1 MNAYER
7 IKMFTMKSMK
17 KRQNLIEKE
26 ILAEKDSLLV
36 FQENTIFGSPST
48 AAAMVRANNTNGWT
62 EWKYGDGRTLD
73 EVKRQG
79 E

>member
-1 MNAYER
+1 MMTMNG
-7 IKMFTMKSMK
+7 
-17 KRQNLIEKE
+17 QWDLIENGVGV
-26 ILAEKDSLLV
+26 EKPRCEAGISLRSRFSLD
-36 FQENTIFGSPST
+36 TIFGSPGT

-79 E
+79 G